1 MSPLKLGVHIGRCK
15 LHFRGAP
22 GSFGYHRS
30 QIFKKLFH
38 ASFSGLLFFF
48 FRTLQKQGVITF
60 FITYFYYS
68 SITFTVCGESKL
80 LFTSFQIF
88 SLLSQPSKIL
98 IQVFTVL
105 KPDIICTFL
114 IHYGSLQKM
123 LTALFDFL
131 WNTQKRNWTNFF
143 EWPGKML
150 LSIEKL
156 SLSFMPYVGP
166 KWNIYLSH
174 YCAKFEHKV

>member
-1 MSPLKLGVHIGRCK
+1 MHHLVACSLSFLE
-15 LHFRGAP
+15 LFRNGE
-22 GSFGYHRS
+22 SS
-30 QIFKKLFH
+30 LF
-38 ASFSGLLFFF
+38 LL
-48 FRTLQKQGVITF
+48 L
-60 FITYFYYS
+60 YS

-143 EWPGKML
+143 EWPGKIL
-150 LSIEKL
+150 LSIEKR
-156 SLSFMPYVGP
+156 SLSFLPYVGP